1 VPEGAPDDVTRRTFL
16 AEERTWLAWW
26 RSGIASATAA
36 VAVGGVAPRLLDD
49 ERGAFVVL
57 GAGYALVAVAM
68 FGAGWRRHEAAAR
81 ALERGTYAALER
93 VWVLGLTLAAGALA
107 IATLVIGVLAAP

>member
-1 VPEGAPDDVTRRTFL
+1 MPDDVTRRTFL

-49 ERGAFVVL
+49 DRVAFMAL
-57 GAGYALVAVAM
+57 GAGYALLALAV
-68 FGAGWRRHEAAAR
+68 FIAGWRRHDSAAR
-81 ALERGTYAALER
+81 ALEQGAYAPLER
-93 VWVLGLTLAAGALA
+93 GWVLGLSVAAGALA
-107 IATLVIGVLAAP
+107 IATLVVVVLAAP